1 MLFVSGGLFSH
12 HADSHHCLTT
22 RTTTAV
28 QHISILLSIFAELK
42 WALMRTVAGVTQHQL
57 TRRRRIKAAGDDGDD
72 DDSWCLCDV
81 GMLTVTDFIHILYK
95 YYRSPEVCVIC
106 YI

>member
-1 MLFVSGGLFSH
+1 
-12 HADSHHCLTT
+12 
-22 RTTTAV
+22 
-28 QHISILLSIFAELK
+28 
-42 WALMRTVAGVTQHQL
+42 MRTVAGVTQHQL
-57 TRRRRIKAAGDDGDD
+57 TKGRPIKAADDDGDD

-106 YI
+106 YV